1 MARLEAHGL
10 LAAMQPAL
18 ETMRRRQRAM
28 SSTLLA
34 IRTIS
39 RKSLR
44 SQSHPD
50 FTQLNR
56 LVAYLE
62 RFPDKLHQPAEE
74 QHLFRAIERREPA
87 AARAI
92 ARAKRDHAT
101 CRGYL
106 YRVRSALDRWTAG
119 QASAG
124 GELALF
130 SDDYARFCHLH
141 ARIEAR
147 DVLSVAEKV
156 LTLAD
161 WTAVEQAY
169 AHANDPLDRSTG
181 RSDCE
186 AALRSIA

>member
-1 MARLEAHGL
+1 MAAVGPHGL
-10 LAAMQPAL
+10 LAGMQPVL

-34 IRTIS
+34 VRTIA
-39 RKSLR
+39 RKSL
-44 SQSHPD
+44 HTGTNPD

-56 LVAYLE
+56 LIRYLE

-74 QHLFRAIERREPA
+74 QHLFRTIERREPTA
-87 AARAI
+87 GRAV
-92 ARAKRDHAT
+92 ARAKRDHAA

-106 YRVRSALDRWTAG
+106 YRLRSALDRWTAG
-119 QASAG
+119 QSSAG

-147 DVLSVAEKV
+147 DVLSVAAKV
-156 LTLAD
+156 LTPAD
-161 WTAVEQAY
+161 WIAIERAY
-169 AHANDPLDRSTG
+169 AEANDPLERSTS
-181 RSDCE
+181 RRECE

>member
-1 MARLEAHGL
+1 MATGNLHAL
-10 LAAMQPAL
+10 LAGMQPAL

-34 IRTIS
+34 IRTIA

-44 SQSHPD
+44 TGTNPD
-50 FTQLNR
+50 FTQLGR
-56 LVAYLE
+56 LTGYLE
-62 RFPDKLHQPAEE
+62 RFPEKLHQPAEE

-92 ARAKRDHAT
+92 ARAKRDHST

-106 YRVRSALDRWTAG
+106 HRVRDALDRWTAG
-119 QASAG
+119 QAAAG
-124 GELALF
+124 GELAIYA
-130 SDDYARFCHLH
+130 DDYARFCHLH

-147 DVLSVAEKV
+147 DVLSVAAKV
-156 LTLAD
+156 LTPAD
-161 WTAVEQAY
+161 WTAVERAY
-169 AHANDPLDRSTG
+169 AQANDPLERSTS
-181 RSDCE
+181 RRECE

>member
-1 MARLEAHGL
+1 MAASGPHGL
-10 LAAMQPAL
+10 LVAMQPAL

-28 SSTLLA
+28 TSTLLA

-44 SQSHPD
+44 IRSNPD
-50 FTQLNR
+50 FAQLNR
-56 LVAYLE
+56 LVGYLE

-74 QHLFRAIERREPA
+74 QHLFHAIERREPA

-130 SDDYARFCHLH
+130 SDDYARFSLLH

-147 DVLSVAEKV
+147 GVLSVATRV
-156 LTLAD
+156 LTPAD
-161 WTAVEQAY
+161 WIAVERAY
-169 AHANDPLDRSTG
+169 AQANDPLERSTG

-186 AALRSIA
+186 AALRNIA

>member
-1 MARLEAHGL
+1 MAADKLNAL
-10 LAAMQPAL
+10 LVVMQPAL

-34 IRTIS
+34 IRTIA

-44 SQSHPD
+44 TATNAD
-50 FTQLNR
+50 FTQLHLLTR
-56 LVAYLE
+56 YHE

-92 ARAKRDHAT
+92 ARAKRDHST

-106 YRVRSALDRWTAG
+106 HRVRDALDRWTAG

-124 GELALF
+124 GELALY

-147 DVLSVAEKV
+147 DVLSVAASV
-156 LTLAD
+156 LTPAD
-161 WTAVEQAY
+161 WLAVERAY
-169 AHANDPLDRSTG
+169 AQIDDPLERSTS
-181 RSDCE
+181 RSECE